1 MNLIQLKSKLR
12 KKFSPHYLIIGAY
25 SKKPIGC
32 TCGQS
37 GKNDV
42 LAEEPGCKFKRVSRK
57 KCPICKGEI

>member
-42 LAEEPGCKFKRVSRK
+42 LAEEPGCMKNGSNLI
-57 KCPICKGEI
+57 PLTSW